1 MHGLQ
6 DIVFE
11 LRYRSTQHDTT
22 VSFLACQK
30 HYLEVY
36 TFTGIYFKFAPADG
50 PCRRTQIQRNPV
62 ELFLACAPND
72 RKDCRLPVSGE
83 YTILIIGYIF
93 GFYMAWNIGAND
105 VANSMA
111 SAVGAKAITIRQAIF
126 IAAIL
131 NVLGATFIGS
141 HVTNTIRKGIV
152 STQVL
157 GDPQL
162 ALIGAL
168 SALLAAALWI
178 SFATWKSLP
187 VSTTHSIVGAMI
199 GFGIMAGGF
208 DVINWL
214 KLGAV
219 VMSWIISPVF
229 SMVIA
234 FVLFKSIVR
243 LILSKNDAKTAAF
256 RWSPVFIGI
265 ACFVVVLSFLFKT
278 PLGKKLAIGTPM
290 ALIIA
295 LVMACLLG
303 MAGKMLIKYFVM
315 GRKNNGVEEIFR
327 RIQIGTSCYV
337 ALAQGANDV
346 ANAIGPLAVI
356 YFLVHTGAVG
366 AKVPVPIFLLLF
378 GGVGIACGIWMA
390 GYRVMTTIGTK
401 ITTLTNTRGFCV
413 DFSAATTV
421 LLASKMGLP
430 VSTTHAAVGGVMG
443 VGLARG
449 MEAVNFR
456 IVLQIVL
463 YWVLT
468 VPAAAITS
476 MLIFWMIRLFY

>member
-1 MHGLQ
+1 M
-6 DIVFE
+6 
-11 LRYRSTQHDTT
+11 S
-22 VSFLACQK
+22 A
-30 HYLEVY
+30 
-36 TFTGIYFKFAPADG
+36 
-50 PCRRTQIQRNPV
+50 
-62 ELFLACAPND
+62 ND
-72 RKDCRLPVSGE
+72 
-83 YTILIIGYIF
+83 YILIIGYIF

-111 SAVGAKAITIRQAIF
+111 SAVGAKAITIRQAVF
-126 IAAIL
+126 IAGIL

-152 STQVL
+152 STEIL
-157 GDPQL
+157 SDPHL

-168 SALLAAALWI
+168 SALLAAALWV

-208 DVINWL
+208 SVINWM

-219 VMSWIISPVF
+219 VMSWIISPVL
-229 SMVIA
+229 SLVIA
-234 FVLFKSIVR
+234 YGMFKIIVK
-243 LILSKNDAKTAAF
+243 LILCKKDTYIHALKL
-256 RWSPVFIGI
+256 SPFFIGI
-265 ACFVVVLSFLFKT
+265 AFFVVVLSFLFKT
-278 PLGKKLAIGTPM
+278 PLGKKLSIEMPA
-290 ALIIA
+290 ALLISLILAA
-295 LVMACLLG
+295 LVGFIGMKLLG
-303 MAGKMLIKYFVM
+303 KFVKKINSD
-315 GRKNNGVEEIFR
+315 GAEEIFR

-356 YFLVHTGAVG
+356 YFLVNEGNVG
-366 AKVPVPIFLLLF
+366 ATVPVPVFLLMF
-378 GGVGIACGIWMA
+378 GGVGIAFGVSMA
-390 GYRVMTTIGTK
+390 GYRVMDTLGTK

-413 DFSAATTV
+413 DFAAATTV
-421 LLASKMGLP
+421 LIASKLGLP

-449 MEAVNFR
+449 LEAVNFR
-456 IVLQIVL
+456 IIFKIMI

-468 VPAAAITS
+468 LPASAVTS
-476 MLIFWMIRLFY
+476 MIIFKILQLFLF